1 MSLHGMVLAERER
14 QVELWGAQRQN
25 PPEVWLKI
33 LTEEIGEISNAELSE
48 DHSNTIVECVQS
60 LAVIQTW
67 LASLPYVA
75 EPIYQCPVFNRPTPF
90 SYVVSLLGLV
100 GRQVDSGW
108 EHTLAH
114 HLHHLHEHLGEY
126 TWGHIIADHATRR
139 R

>member
-1 MSLHGMVLAERER
+1 MVLAERER
-14 QVELWGAQRQN
+14 QVVLWGAQRSN

-48 DHSNTIVECVQS
+48 DHTNTITECVQS

-67 LASLPYVA
+67 LASLRYIA
-75 EPIYQCPVFNRPTPF
+75 EPIYQCPVYDQPTRF
-90 SYVVSLLGLV
+90 SYVVKLLGIV
-100 GRQVDSGW
+100 GNSVNVYR
-108 EHTLAH
+108 EHSLAH

-139 R
+139 G